1 MNKGV
6 GVDGSV
12 SKMHAMQQED
22 LACWH
27 AGIFVTA
34 VLGEQRQVD
43 HSLTERGTLSQK
55 HSRKLTEGDPTFTSQ
70 AHMCLHMCCAHTHMG
85 RENKKI
91 KE

>member
-1 MNKGV
+1 M
-6 GVDGSV
+6 
-12 SKMHAMQQED
+12 

-43 HSLTERGTLSQK
+43 HSLTERGTLPQK
-55 HSRKLTEGDPTFTSQ
+55 HSRKLTEGDPTLTSQ
-70 AHMCLHMCCAHTHMG
+70 AHMCLHMCRVHTHMG